1 MTRRLQAR
9 RPHRPSRVGAAP
21 GRVPGRTVLYRCLTP
36 VAVLFAASCV
46 AAWAGGCACDT
57 QTPAVAT
64 ELDAD
69 VAPIIWPGNPR
80 PDWYHIL
87 AVLEELRE
95 RPPLR
100 PLVVLFAGSSGREST
115 ASDETWAAEIRELGG
130 PAVVARNLSS
140 RNKTFAHDLDLVRL
154 LPRTGVPTLVF
165 IGVNLGRFTQ
175 WAYEAGP
182 GPATVPEHVVF
193 TYTQHAYAGR
203 AILSSAEK
211 RLRVEK
217 WVDERLSVFDTH
229 VERNTATLAELVR
242 VCLARGYEPVLL
254 ELPRDTEATGDL
266 MDDPIARYQRGCA
279 EIAEE
284 YGIPYMDFVDDAGLV
299 STDFYDPWHL
309 VESGYVKWQRR
320 LARTAAGLLI
330 ESR

>member
-1 MTRRLQAR
+1 
-9 RPHRPSRVGAAP
+9 VAP
-21 GRVPGRTVLYRCLTP
+21 GRLPHGTVLRRCLSP
-36 VAVLFAASCV
+36 VVVLV
-46 AAWAGGCACDT
+46 AACCVVAGAGGCAWET

-69 VAPIIWPGNPR
+69 VAPVIWPGNPR

-87 AVLEELRE
+87 DVLEELRE

-100 PLVVLFAGSSGREST
+100 PLVVLFAGSSGRECT
-115 ASDETWAAEIRELGG
+115 ESDETWAAEVRELGG

-154 LPRTGVPTLVF
+154 LPRTGAPTLVF

-175 WAYEAGP
+175 WAYAAGP
-182 GPATVPEHVVF
+182 GPATVPDHVTF
-193 TYTQHAYAGR
+193 AYTQHAYAGR
-203 AILSSAEK
+203 AILSPADK
-211 RLRVEK
+211 RLRVEE
-217 WVDERLSVFDTH
+217 WVAERLSVFDAH

-266 MDDPIARYQRGCA
+266 MDEPIARYQRGCT

-284 YGIPYMDFVDDAGLV
+284 YGIPYVDFVDDAGLEP
-299 STDFYDPWHL
+299 TDFYDPWHL
-309 VESGYVKWQRR
+309 VEPGYVKWQRL
-320 LARTAAGLLI
+320 LARTAARLLT
-330 ESR
+330 EGG